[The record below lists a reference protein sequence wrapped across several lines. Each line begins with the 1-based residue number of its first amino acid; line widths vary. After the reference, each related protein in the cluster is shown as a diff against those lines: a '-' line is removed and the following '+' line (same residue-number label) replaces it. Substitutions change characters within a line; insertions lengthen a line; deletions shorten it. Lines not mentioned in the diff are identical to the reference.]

1 MQRVRETTVRSAVLG
16 EVRNEL
22 EERKPSG
29 GYRPYDA
36 GRVSSDVEA
45 AFKRVADG
53 KPAETVIAVN
63 DVVDAYAG
71 DLKRNLGAVNTRGP
85 SLLTDKEAK
94 ALSEPQQRGR
104 VVAFRAELARG
115 AGKAPSEAQLL
126 RNAAR
131 FIADHSGPL
140 NQSGNAI
147 DVFFPSF
154 DSGNGGNWDEKQA
167 GISAVLIKDPKAA
180 LLMLKMFEGDASDGE
195 LSRLRT
201 FDPKK
206 EALIVVQDSED
217 ETSFY
222 PAAINKKTGE
232 ARGFDSKHNEVNF
245 TAVDSKEAFEA
256 IFGPGSGAKVKDDD
270 YAYEYGERLH
280 KLFDRGKTIALEQLD
295 PPEID
300 QLALTK
306 DAANVFQRFFASNVA
321 LPTGEDF
328 SADNTKTLKAIRAAI
343 KAGGEITVGESHG
356 DPILLMPRK
365 FSGKPTED
373 YAVGWAMSALIEN
386 VPELRRYYH
395 VNSTVQTPNPSDN

>member
-1 MQRVRETTVRSAVLG
+1 MLRVRETTVRSAVLG

-36 GRVSSDVEA
+36 SRVSSDVEA
-45 AFKRVADG
+45 AFKKVAGG
-53 KPAETVIAVN
+53 KPAETVISID
-63 DVVDAYAG
+63 DVVNAYAG
-71 DLKRNLGAVNTRGP
+71 DLKRSLGAVNTRGP
-85 SLLTDKEAK
+85 TLLTDKEAK
-94 ALSEPQQRGR
+94 ALDEPQQRSR
-104 VVAFRAELARG
+104 VIAFRAELARG
-115 AGKAPSEAQLL
+115 GKAPSDAQLL

-131 FIADHSGPL
+131 FIADHSGPI

-147 DVFFPSF
+147 DVFFPAF
-154 DSGNGGNWDEKQA
+154 DSGNGADWSEKQA

-180 LLMLKMFEGDASDGE
+180 LLMLKMFEGDASEGE

-245 TAVDSKEAFEA
+245 TAVDSREAFEA
-256 IFGPGSGAKVKDDD
+256 IFGPGSGAKVKDED
-270 YAYEYGERLH
+270 YAFAYGERLH
-280 KLFDRGKTIALEQLD
+280 KLFDRGKNIALEGLD
-295 PPEID
+295 PPELD

-306 DAANVFQRFFASNVA
+306 DAANVFQRYFASNIP

-343 KAGGEITVGESHG
+343 KDGGQITVGESHG

-373 YAVGWAMSALIEN
+373 YAVGWAMSALIEG
-386 VPELRRYYH
+386 VPELRRYYS
-395 VNSTVQTPNPSDN
+395 VNSTVQTPNPS